1 MNARQG
7 EDEDLITFTK
17 RVKQLSD
24 VVKSMIGTKILHECV
39 KGTDE
44 YKNASPQ
51 EMIDLLDNSYEHLG
65 AYVLLHGADRA
76 KYGNLMK
83 GFVNQF
89 LLKNDQYPKTL
100 SDAVDA
106 LSNHPFDQ
114 GYYDR
119 KKKRKEEAKKRGQK
133 DKEEKETSF
142 KPSLIHI

>member
-1 MNARQG
+1 
-7 EDEDLITFTK
+7 
-17 RVKQLSD
+17 
-24 VVKSMIGTKILHECV
+24 MIF
-39 KGTDE
+39 
-44 YKNASPQ
+44 
-51 EMIDLLDNSYEHLG
+51 LLDNSYEHLG

-89 LLKNDQYPKTL
+89 LLKNKQYPKTL

-142 KPSLIHI
+142 KQAGTKFCYCCGDPGHLSPKCPKKDTTPREEWVVNR